1 MIWFELFSHILLT
14 FLLGYYLITNLQLYS
29 YRFKR
34 IILHHAKPSWH
45 MLYFLIPIFAYYL
58 TGIYFWFYFY
68 LAYLPALYLWNK
80 KLDKKLIFTA
90 RVKRFFAILALLLI
104 VQNFLCLATQN
115 CQIYGVMLPLLFAF
129 LGSSAIE
136 LLLFTAY
143 KNRARTK
150 LASMQD
156 MIVIG
161 ITASYGKTSIKN
173 FLSHLLQND
182 YTTYK
187 TPRSVNTLGGI
198 VKDINEDLPKDTQV
212 YIVEMGAR
220 QRGDIKLITDLIA
233 PHYVIVGKI
242 GPAHIEYFKSLE
254 NIRDTKLEAIYSKR
268 LKKAFV
274 HHSAHIKP
282 HGNICEFKPNLDI
295 KSSLEALEFEYEN
308 QRYSTPLLGKFN
320 ADNIAL
326 ALAVAKELDAQDLV
340 TKVSSLQ
347 PVPHRLQKIQ
357 ANGKLIID
365 DSYNGNIDG
374 MLESFELVQQYTG
387 RKVLITAGLIE
398 ADEILNTK
406 VAKKANEVFDLVIIT
421 SNANYESF
429 FHNIDSEKFLRLRDK
444 SKMQEVLADK
454 TRPQDLILFANDA
467 PNFI

>member
-34 IILHHAKPSWH
+34 IILHHAKPHWH
-45 MLYFLIPIFAYYL
+45 LLYFLIPVFAYYL
-58 TGIYFWFYFY
+58 TGIYFWIYFY
-68 LAYLPALYLWNK
+68 LAYLPALYLWHK
-80 KLDKKLIFTA
+80 KLDKKLVVTA

-150 LASMQD
+150 LASMQE
-156 MIVIG
+156 MIIVG

-173 FLSHLLQND
+173 FLHHLLKDD
-182 YTTYK
+182 YKVYS

-220 QRGDIKLITDLIA
+220 QRGDIKQITDLIA

-268 LKKAFV
+268 LKKAYI

-282 HGNICEFKPNLDI
+282 YNNIYEFKPPLHI
-295 KSSLEALEFEYEN
+295 KSSLEGIEFEYDK
-308 QRYSTPLLGKFN
+308 QHYSTPLLGKFN

-326 ALAVAKELDAQDLV
+326 ALAISKELQASDTVQ
-340 TKVSSLQ
+340 KVASLQ

-357 ANGKLIID
+357 ANNKLIID

-374 MLESFELVQQYTG
+374 MLESFELTQQYTG

-421 SNANYESF
+421 SNTNYEAF
-429 FHNIDSEKFLRLRDK
+429 FHNIDSDKFLRLRDK